1 MSVKN
6 HVTEPLC
13 ETPLREQVDAAR
25 DAYRQSETAKEK
37 RAEILRKT
45 HGYMSQA
52 DGECFEQAVANSR
65 RLESRG

>member
-6 HVTEPLC
+6 HATEPLG
-13 ETPLREQVDAAR
+13 ETLLQEQVDAAR
-25 DAYRQSETAKEK
+25 DAFRQSEAAKQE

>member
-6 HVTEPLC
+6 HVTEPLG

-25 DAYRQSETAKEK
+25 DAFRQSEAAQQK

>member
-13 ETPLREQVDAAR
+13 GTPLREQVDAMR
-25 DAYRQSETAKEK
+25 DAFRQSEAAKQE

-52 DGECFEQAVANSR
+52 DGECFEQAVANFR
-65 RLESRG
+65 RMESRG

>member
-1 MSVKN
+1 MSAKN
-6 HVTEPLC
+6 HVSKLSCGTS
-13 ETPLREQVDAAR
+13 LREQVDAAC
-25 DAYRQSETAKEK
+25 DVYRHSEAAKQE

-65 RLESRG
+65 RMEDRG

>member
-6 HVTEPLC
+6 HVTKPLG
-13 ETPLREQVDAAR
+13 ETPLREQVDAVC
-25 DAYRQSETAKEK
+25 DAFRQSEAAKQK
-37 RAEILRKT
+37 RAEIFRKT

-65 RLESRG
+65 RLERRG